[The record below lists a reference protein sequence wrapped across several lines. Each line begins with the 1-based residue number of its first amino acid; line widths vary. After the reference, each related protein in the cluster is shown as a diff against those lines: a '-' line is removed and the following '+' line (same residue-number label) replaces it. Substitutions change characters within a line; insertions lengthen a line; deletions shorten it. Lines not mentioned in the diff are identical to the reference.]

1 MPKKIRFESAVH
13 QFFAAAD
20 RHRAALHRTSP
31 AAAES
36 FAEWIRQVEVDYA
49 GSQFRVS
56 WSRPRQGE
64 LVVPLAEARF
74 YVRGDRINDSHAV
87 GNGDGTSLQSLN
99 DDPIEAANAAFFER
113 QIHLALAGSGLTEP
127 DDVGSSSAAHDATTS
142 TAEET
147 LRKAAEARFHDD
159 WAAAVDVRSIDVR
172 RMNEACTAPEMRF
185 IRQQLG
191 SIQGRRLLDVGCGL
205 GEASVY
211 FATEGADVTATDI
224 SPGMLDAVS
233 RLAAANGVSVRTE
246 LAASEDLKLAATEQ
260 FDIIYTG
267 NTLHHVDI
275 GQTLDKLL
283 PLLKPD
289 GIFLSWDP
297 LAYNP
302 VINVYRSLATQVRT
316 EDEHPLR
323 LSDLRL
329 MKSRFR
335 TSHTR
340 YFWLTTLAIFLVMA
354 VVQRRDPNKERYWK
368 KVVEEADAWS
378 WLYGPLELFDRLL
391 LTVFPFLRPL
401 CWNVVFIGKGPL
413 RIGEH

>member
-49 GSQFRVS
+49 GSQFRVR
-56 WSRPRQGE
+56 WSRPRSGE
-64 LVVPLAEARF
+64 MIIPLSEARF

-87 GNGDGTSLQSLN
+87 GDGDGTSLQSLN
-99 DDPIEAANAAFFER
+99 DDPVEAANAAFFER
-113 QIHLALAGSGLTEP
+113 QIHLALAASGLTEP
-127 DDVGSSSAAHDATTS
+127 DDVGLSSAAHDATTS
-142 TAEET
+142 SAEEAI
-147 LRKAAEARFHDD
+147 RKAAEARFHDD
-159 WAAAVDVRSIDVR
+159 WAAGVDVRSIDVR
-172 RMNEACTAPEMRF
+172 RMNEACTAPEMRY

-191 SIQGRRLLDVGCGL
+191 SIRGRRLLDVGCGL

-211 FATEGADVTATDI
+211 FAMEGADVTATDI
-224 SPGMLDAVS
+224 SPGMLDAVL
-233 RLAAANGVSVRTE
+233 RLAAANGVTVRTE
-246 LAASEDLKLAATEQ
+246 LAASEDLKLAAAEQ

-335 TSHTR
+335 TSRTR

-378 WLYGPLELFDRLL
+378 WLYRPLELFDRLL

-413 RIGEH
+413 QIVEH